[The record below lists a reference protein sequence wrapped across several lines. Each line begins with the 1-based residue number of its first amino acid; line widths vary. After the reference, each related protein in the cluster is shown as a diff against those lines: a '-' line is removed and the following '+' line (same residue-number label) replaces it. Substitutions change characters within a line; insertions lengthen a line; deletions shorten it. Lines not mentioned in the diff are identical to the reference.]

1 MPGIPGGSGD
11 AGRRAASIARVR
23 IDHQYR
29 VGVEWTGNRGEG
41 TRSYKAYGRENLVTA
56 DGKPPLECSADRAFR
71 GDGER
76 WNPEDLLVAA
86 LSQCH
91 MLSYL
96 HVAVL
101 HGVVVTGYTDV
112 ATGVMTQTPDGGGS
126 FREVTLHPVVE
137 VADPAQAELALSL
150 HAEANRKCFIASSV
164 SFPVLHEPTTTV
176 AELAQRGGGV
186 IQ

>member
-1 MPGIPGGSGD
+1 M
-11 AGRRAASIARVR
+11 R

-29 VGVEWTGNRGEG
+29 IGVEWTGNRGEG
-41 TRSYKAYGRENLVTA
+41 TTSYKAYGRENLVTA
-56 DGKPPLECSADRAFR
+56 EGKPPLEGSADRAFR
-71 GDGER
+71 GDADR
-76 WNPEDLLVAA
+76 WNPEELLVAA

-112 ATGVMTQTPDGGGS
+112 ATGVMTQTPDGGGR

-137 VADPAQAELALSL
+137 LADPAQAALADSL
-150 HAEANRKCFIASSV
+150 HAEANRKCFIAASV
-164 SFPVLHEPTTTV
+164 NFTVHHEPTTT
-176 AELAQRGGGV
+176 AAALAQRGGGAT
-186 IQ
+186 Q